1 MRFDLADLSL
11 FRHVVEAGSITHGA
25 ERAHLALAAASTRI
39 RNMEDALGVPLLTRG
54 RQGVTPTQAGRTL
67 LQHARTILRQAERLH
82 EDLGA
87 YGGGLAGQIRVLSN
101 TNALTEFLPE
111 ALSSFLAAHPNVS
124 VDLEE
129 RLSDEI
135 VGLIAEGV
143 ADLGVV
149 AGTVDAGALETY
161 PFRRDRF
168 VLVVAQDH
176 PLAKRAK
183 IGFEEVLDHDFVGL
197 DRASAIQRFLATK
210 AVRIGRP
217 LRLRVQLRSF
227 DAVCRLVECK
237 VGIGIVPETTARR
250 VSKTMAIAIVPLTD
264 SWAVRDLTICMRNMD
279 ELPLYARQLVEHLRA
294 ISVAGRCL
302 LPRHQHPI
310 IEIEQH
316 GGIVIVAGL
325 ERKIAARLVVGRD
338 RAQPQRADVAAAGQ
352 LGLGQ
357 HLRPGKHRAAGKQRR
372 DVTAAIDGGDVE
384 GVGEA
389 VEGQR
394 AGERDDV
401 AAIDQPPAE
410 AALAWR

>member
-11 FRHVVEAGSITHGA
+11 FRHVVEAGSITRGA

-39 RNMEDALGVPLLTRG
+39 RNMEEALGVALLTRG
-54 RQGVTPTQAGRTL
+54 RQGVTPTQPGRTL
-67 LQHARTILRQAERLH
+67 LQHARSILRQAERLH

-111 ALSSFLAAHPNVS
+111 ALSSFLATHPNVS

-143 ADLGVV
+143 ADLGIV
-149 AGTVDAGALETY
+149 AGTVDAGALETF

-168 VLVVAQDH
+168 VLVVAREH
-176 PLAKRAK
+176 RLAQRPKV
-183 IGFEEVLDHDFVGL
+183 GFAEVLDHDFVGL
-197 DRASAIQRFLATK
+197 DRASALQRFLASK
-210 AVRIGRP
+210 AVRVGRP

-250 VSKTMAIAIVPLTD
+250 VANTMAIAIVPLTD
-264 SWAVRDLTICMRNMD
+264 AWAVRELTICTRNRD

-294 ISVAGRCL
+294 QG
-302 LPRHQHPI
+302 
-310 IEIEQH
+310 
-316 GGIVIVAGL
+316 
-325 ERKIAARLVVGRD
+325 
-338 RAQPQRADVAAAGQ
+338 
-352 LGLGQ
+352 
-357 HLRPGKHRAAGKQRR
+357 
-372 DVTAAIDGGDVE
+372 
-384 GVGEA
+384 
-389 VEGQR
+389 
-394 AGERDDV
+394 
-401 AAIDQPPAE
+401 
-410 AALAWR
+410 